1 MNYAKIKKA
10 NVNTDTHYHRLTS
23 NDSFIFCFVGY
34 AASIVMGIDRMFWDS
49 NSWALDRTNSSI
61 LLLVCTVLIGGEEL
75 IRRHGDERSDG
86 RCLRRRVLNGR
97 RVGNIVM
104 VLGESHDGRTTG
116 GCDAIMRY
124 AIDDV

>member
-1 MNYAKIKKA
+1 
-10 NVNTDTHYHRLTS
+10 
-23 NDSFIFCFVGY
+23 
-34 AASIVMGIDRMFWDS
+34 MGIDRMFWDS

-97 RVGNIVM
+97 RAGNSVM
-104 VLGESHDGRTTG
+104 VYWERGRDGPKQLKQGQGPPTKNLFLFLAPAKDPNKVEPSQHTLLNTS
-116 GCDAIMRY
+116 DT
-124 AIDDV
+124 